1 MRVGREPQMTE
12 VIINNKTM
20 DRFDLLTE
28 EARPIIE
35 SLNALIRNLSAQ
47 GLFMTSWYGNLP
59 DGIGLTKENVK
70 RVIKKTLGRAVE
82 DRLHVGLDNR
92 GPDYQPLQDSADDGR
107 IPWYTY
113 WQIFWVMTYGPS
125 LRPGMRLLDVGG
137 ASSLF
142 PCHAASMGYEIH
154 VIDVNKSVVMNG
166 KRMARA
172 MGWPMFS
179 YTMNAMKLDFKDG
192 FFDHAYTLD
201 VFQSLDYETKQRALA
216 EIARCLKPKGI
227 LSVTFDYRNPAP
239 PKYPCGF
246 DTSENY
252 RLQNEA
258 DIQRQFLSS
267 GDFILLGNQSFYD
280 NGKSYLVHPDFG
292 NAPYTFGVIFLQK
305 KS

>member
-1 MRVGREPQMTE
+1 MTG
-12 VIINNKTM
+12 INKTM
-20 DRFDLLTE
+20 NRSDLLTE

-59 DGIGLTKENVK
+59 DGLGLTKDKAK
-70 RVIKKTLGRAVE
+70 RVIKKALGIEIE
-82 DRLHVGLDNR
+82 DRLQVGWDNR

-142 PCHAASMGYEIH
+142 TCHAASMGYEIH
-154 VIDVNKSVVMNG
+154 VIDVNKTVVVNG
-166 KRMARA
+166 KRIARA

-179 YTMNAMKLDFKDG
+179 YAMNAMKLDFKDA
-192 FFDHAYTLD
+192 FFDHVYSFG

-239 PKYPCGF
+239 PKYPYGF